1 MLQIQRPL
9 TETVNWHFDMFNHLL
24 PLIVQLNLPFKDR
37 LQSVYDLKISI
48 LYRQVILPCNYSPY
62 LTDKLLKSSH
72 CPPNSSLKQKQDG
85 G

>member
-1 MLQIQRPL
+1 
-9 TETVNWHFDMFNHLL
+9 MFNHLL